1 MANPVLSDKVFE
13 SAAAEANP
21 GWAAP
26 SPAAE
31 GVYHPPITDGPV
43 SPYDSVRTGVMTVGG
58 TAAATGVLLVL
69 LCAAGVFGWNLVKLD
84 AAGEVQTFPGW
95 IFLPLLSALGLA
107 FLTAFKPHLA
117 RFTAPVYA
125 LAEGLVVGAISHIYD
140 AQWSGI
146 VLQAVGATIAVF
158 AVMLALYGL
167 RIIRVTDRM
176 RRIIIGA
183 TLGVVLLYGVS
194 LLFSLFGSTPS
205 FLYDSS
211 VLGIGLSILIAG
223 LAAFNLAL
231 DFDIIERGA
240 KAGAPKYMEWYGAF
254 ALTVTLVWLYLE
266 LLRLFARLRSR

>member
-13 SAAAEANP
+13 TAAAENEA
-21 GWAAP
+21 GWASP
-26 SPAAE
+26 SPATD
-31 GVYHPPITDGPV
+31 GVYHPPISDGPI
-43 SPYDSVRTGVMTVGG
+43 SPYESVRTGAMTVGG

-84 AAGEVQTFPGW
+84 PAGEVQNFPGW
-95 IFLPLLSALGLA
+95 IFLPLLAGLGLA

-117 RFTAPVYA
+117 RFTAPLYA
-125 LAEGLVVGAISHIYD
+125 LAQGLVVGAISHVYD

-176 RRIIIGA
+176 RRIVIGA

-194 LLFSLFGSTPS
+194 LLFSLFGHTPS

-211 VLGIGLSILIAG
+211 LLGIGLSILIAG

-240 KAGAPKYMEWYGAF
+240 KAGAPRYMEWYGAF

-266 LLRLFARLRSR
+266 LLRLLARLRSR